1 MGEGGRLREGPGCG
15 LSSGCVGLI
24 SRSSVLAGREG
35 ECRYLFNLVCARPF
49 GLGPCNY
56 IGCTDWPNSLVCSSR
71 KGRTPFSACVSSAR
85 HPIEAQYTIG
95 AMFVA
100 FLFVVFSG
108 TIATIWRGWPQLM
121 ASWRWWPHGRAAQYD
136 WGNVG
141 SISVRSFLGYSFDQL
156 AWVARIDCQLALV
169 APWPSNGPRVIN

>member
-1 MGEGGRLREGPGCG
+1 MLEWRANADIFSIWFAHVRLDWARIIILDAPIGQI
-15 LSSGCVGLI
+15 LWCV
-24 SRSSVLAGREG
+24 RVEKVRRHFRHAFQVRD
-35 ECRYLFNLVCARPF
+35 
-49 GLGPCNY
+49 
-56 IGCTDWPNSLVCSSR
+56 TSLR
-71 KGRTPFSACVSSAR
+71 RN
-85 HPIEAQYTIG
+85 TIG
-95 AMFVA
+95 EMFVA

-108 TIATIWRGWPQLM
+108 TISTIWRGWPQLM

-141 SISVRSFLGYSFDQL
+141 SISVRSFLEYSFDQL

>member
-1 MGEGGRLREGPGCG
+1 MR
-15 LSSGCVGLI
+15 SGCVGLI

-49 GLGPCNY
+49 GLGPY
-56 IGCTDWPNSLVCSSR
+56 ILDAPIGQILWCARVEKVGRHFRHAFQVRDTSLRRS
-71 KGRTPFSACVSSAR
+71 
-85 HPIEAQYTIG
+85 TIG
-95 AMFVA
+95 EMFVA

-108 TIATIWRGWPQLM
+108 TISTIWRGWPQLM

-136 WGNVG
+136 WRNVD
-141 SISVRSFLGYSFDQL
+141 SISVRSFLGHSFDQL
-156 AWVARIDCQLALV
+156 AWVAPIDCQLALV